1 MMDLSGL
8 LRVERAVFQLRSK
21 VSHRVS
27 KEEWESQ
34 TVRDLQKQ
42 LKKVHEAHSTIVNL
56 RDYQEAVV
64 SRITININMNRR
76 LKEAN
81 KELLQRLNL
90 KI

>member
-42 LKKVHEAHSTIVNL
+42 LKKVHKSQPV
-56 RDYQEAVV
+56 
-64 SRITININMNRR
+64 
-76 LKEAN
+76 
-81 KELLQRLNL
+81 
-90 KI
+90 